1 MQQLAKAC
9 FLVLAV
15 AFVVLGASGVVL
27 PTLDFPQQFGVDFDA
42 LRLDALQRASLLD
55 QYRFLKGCAM
65 GFGVFTLA
73 FRREIWTSRKHN
85 RVYLGI
91 LFMLVAARLLALALD
106 GMPRM
111 HFVAIVIP
119 FELVTAVL
127 VLLATRRTIV
137 AA

>member
-1 MQQLAKAC
+1 MQQIAKAC
-9 FLVLAV
+9 FLLLAV
-15 AFVVLGASGVVL
+15 AFVVLGASGVLL
-27 PTLDFPQQFGVDFDA
+27 PTLDFPQQFGVDFA
-42 LRLDALQRASLLD
+42 SLPLDAMQRASLLD

-65 GFGVFTLA
+65 GFGIFTLA
-73 FRREIWTSRKHN
+73 FRQEIWTSRKHN

-106 GMPRM
+106 GVPRL

-119 FELVTAVL
+119 FELITAVL
-127 VLLATRRTIV
+127 VLVATRRTIV